1 MKRSLFAFVL
11 LALCGFALVLVN
23 KPSSATTAEPA
34 TARAKPRVRNCGTA
48 HPNGRQA
55 DEIQTSFAKFK
66 SAKSAQLSATG
77 SITIPVYF
85 HVINRGSGIQNG
97 NVPDHMI
104 RAQIAV
110 LNNAFD
116 GGSGGAATAFRF
128 ELAGVTR
135 TTNEFWYNM
144 GYGSIAERE
153 AKAALHQGGANALN
167 FYTAN
172 LADNLLGWATFPWSY
187 HAKPELDGVVCLFS
201 SLPGGSTV
209 PYDEGDTGTHEVGHW
224 LGLYH
229 TFQGGCST
237 KNDYVSDTPAEFSP
251 AFDCPVGRD
260 TCTTSRHPG
269 LDPITNFMDY
279 TDDACMFQF
288 TAEQAFRADGMFA
301 QYRQ

>member
-1 MKRSLFAFVL
+1 MKRTLIAFVI
-11 LALCGFALVLVN
+11 LALSSFGLLMIDKPAGGNTALAAKSKMRSCGTVH
-23 KPSSATTAEPA
+23 PSSREAE
-34 TARAKPRVRNCGTA
+34 
-48 HPNGRQA
+48 
-55 DEIQTSFAKFK
+55 EIQGSYQKFK
-66 SAKSAQLSATG
+66 SRRGGMLSATA

-97 NVPDHMI
+97 DVSDQMI

-110 LNNAFD
+110 LNDAFS
-116 GGSGGAATAFRF
+116 GRTGGAATPFRF
-128 ELAGVTR
+128 VLAGVSR
-135 TTNEFWYNM
+135 TTNEDWYNM
-144 GYGSIAERE
+144 GFGSNEERE
-153 AKAALHQGGANALN
+153 AKSALRQGGADALN

-172 LADNLLGWATFPWSY
+172 LGDNLLGWATFPWSY
-187 HAKPELDGVVCLFS
+187 HSKPEVDGVVCLFS

-229 TFQGGCST
+229 TFQGGCT
-237 KNDYVSDTPAEFSP
+237 PNNDYVDDTAAERGP

-260 TCTTSRHPG
+260 TCTGSKYAG

-288 TAEQAFRADGMFA
+288 TAEQAFRTDGMFA
-301 QYRQ
+301 QYR

>member
-1 MKRSLFAFVL
+1 MKRSLIAFVL
-11 LALCGFALVLVN
+11 LAFASALLLVD
-23 KPSSATTAEPA
+23 KPNRATTAAPA
-34 TARAKPRVRNCGTA
+34 AARVKPRVRNCGTV
-48 HPNGRQA
+48 HPNVRQA
-55 DEIQTSFAKFK
+55 EELQTSFAKFK
-66 SAKSAQLSATG
+66 NAKSAQLSATG

-110 LNNAFD
+110 LNKAFD
-116 GGSGGAATAFRF
+116 GSTGGAATAFRF

-135 TTNEFWYNM
+135 TTNEAWYNM
-144 GYGSIAERE
+144 GINSNDERA
-153 AKAALHQGGANALN
+153 AKSALHQGGADALN

-172 LADNLLGWATFPWSY
+172 LGGNLLGWATFPWSY

-237 KNDYVSDTPAEFSP
+237 NNDYVSDTPAEASP

-260 TCTTSRHPG
+260 TCTTSKYPG

>member
-1 MKRSLFAFVL
+1 MKRTLIALVTFALCAFTFL
-11 LALCGFALVLVN
+11 LAGKSN
-23 KPSSATTAEPA
+23 SATPA
-34 TARAKPRVRNCGTA
+34 ALAAKPRVRNCGTV
-48 HPNGRQA
+48 HPSGKQA
-55 DEIQTSFAKFK
+55 DEIQGSYAKFK
-66 SAKSAQLSATG
+66 SARGGQLSATG

-97 NVPDHMI
+97 DVPDRMI

-116 GGSGGAATAFRF
+116 GSTGGAATAFRF
-128 ELAGVTR
+128 ELAGITR
-135 TTNEFWYNM
+135 TTNEAWYNM
-144 GYGSIAERE
+144 GISSNDERA
-153 AKAALHQGGANALN
+153 AKSALHQGGADALN

-172 LADNLLGWATFPWSY
+172 LGGGLLGWATFPWSY

-237 KNDYVSDTPAEFSP
+237 NNDYIDDTPAEFVP

-260 TCTTSRHPG
+260 SCTRLPG

-279 TDDACMFQF
+279 TDDSCMFQF
-288 TAEQAFRADGMFA
+288 TADQAFRADGMFV

>member
-1 MKRSLFAFVL
+1 MKRGLITFIVV
-11 LALCGFALVLVN
+11 ALCAATLLLVN
-23 KPSSATTAEPA
+23 KPNSATT
-34 TARAKPRVRNCGTA
+34 TAFAAKPRVRSCGTV
-48 HPNGRQA
+48 HPSGKQA
-55 DEIQTSFAKFK
+55 DEIQNSYLKFK
-66 SAKSAQLSATG
+66 ATKGAQLSATG

-85 HVINRGSGIQNG
+85 HVINRGTGIQNG
-97 NVPDHMI
+97 DVPDRMI
-104 RAQIAV
+104 RAQIKV
-110 LNNAFD
+110 LNEAYD
-116 GGSGGAATAFRF
+116 GSTGGAATAFRF

-135 TTNEFWYNM
+135 TTNEAWYNM
-144 GYGSIAERE
+144 GFGSNDERE
-153 AKAALHQGGANALN
+153 AKAALHQGGADALN

-172 LADNLLGWATFPWSY
+172 LGGNLLGWATFPWSY

-237 KNDYVSDTPAEFSP
+237 NNDYISDTPAEFVP

-260 TCTTSRHPG
+260 TCTRYPG

-288 TAEQAFRADGMFA
+288 TAEQAFRTDGMFA
-301 QYRQ
+301 QYRQP

>member
-1 MKRSLFAFVL
+1 MKRTLIGLVTFALCAFTLL
-11 LALCGFALVLVN
+11 LAGKSN
-23 KPSSATTAEPA
+23 SATPA
-34 TARAKPRVRNCGTA
+34 AFAAKPRVRNCGTV
-48 HPNGRQA
+48 HPSGKQA
-55 DEIQTSFAKFK
+55 DEIQNSYLRFKAAKN
-66 SAKSAQLSATG
+66 APLSATG

-97 NVPDHMI
+97 DVPDRMI

-116 GGSGGAATAFRF
+116 GSTGGAATAFHF
-128 ELAGVTR
+128 ELAGITR
-135 TTNEFWYNM
+135 TTNEAWYNM
-144 GYGSIAERE
+144 GISSNDERA
-153 AKAALHQGGANALN
+153 AKSALHQGGADALN

-172 LADNLLGWATFPWSY
+172 LGGNLLGWATFPWSY

-237 KNDYVSDTPAEFSP
+237 NNDYIDDTPAEFVP

-260 TCTTSRHPG
+260 SCTRLPG

-279 TDDACMFQF
+279 TDDSCMFQF